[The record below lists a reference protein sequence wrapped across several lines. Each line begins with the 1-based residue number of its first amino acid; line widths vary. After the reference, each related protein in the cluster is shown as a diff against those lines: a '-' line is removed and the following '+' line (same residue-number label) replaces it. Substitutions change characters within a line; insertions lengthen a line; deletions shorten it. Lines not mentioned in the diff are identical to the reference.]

1 MYKTLVE
8 AVLAHGA
15 DSELSGKMAIGWRKE
30 RYSYAEL
37 CGLIKKTAAK
47 LSKDFG
53 ISKGDN
59 VMMTAVPGVEYIVI
73 LLAVQYLGATTVPL
87 DKNAKE
93 QNLLTLY
100 QFINPKLILTD
111 IKVES
116 FPVVSQKGFYKE
128 MLAEEENLFV
138 EYVCPEMDGVAE
150 MLFTTGTTGVPKGVM
165 LSYGNI
171 YASIHN
177 TWNGTGMLGTDTVLI
192 PLPLNHSL
200 GMRVF
205 RTALYCG
212 ASVVIQNGFAFA
224 KELENNINTFG
235 CTAMVSVPAS
245 MDLIMRQMQEHFPE
259 IIGKLRYMEVG
270 AGSLSYDLKKKLA
283 AMLPNTRIVNT
294 WGSTETGGA
303 IFLNVSERL
312 DKYTSLGKPIEGVEI
327 KMVDEAGNKIE
338 ARSVETAGR
347 MALKGTMCMKGY
359 YNLPEENKKALV
371 DGWLYT
377 NDIVYQ
383 DEEGF
388 VYMLGRADA
397 IINVGGEKVSPI
409 EVENIAQEF
418 EQIRECGCIGVEDPD
433 GILGYI
439 PVLYVVPEGTF
450 DKNALVKYLTTKLE
464 SYKIPQKF
472 VEIDALP
479 RNRMQKLDYKELKCL
494 WAENGAES
502 LVNPVLNNIFNR
514 HSVRDFTDQS
524 IAKSKLERI
533 VQAGI
538 YAPTGHNLQTWK
550 FTVIQD
556 AEKISELRSVIEKT
570 AKEQELKLYGF
581 NNPVALIL
589 ISNDRRNENCIQ
601 DSACAAENIMLA
613 ATSYGIGTVWLNHL
627 KKISDCPEIRELL
640 NSYGIPESH
649 IVWATIGMG
658 YPAGEV
664 KSPLRKLDVVEWV

>member
-8 AVLAHGA
+8 AILAHGTDA
-15 DSELSGKMAIGWRKE
+15 TLSGKLAIGWRKD
-30 RYSYAEL
+30 RYTYSEL
-37 CGLIKKTAAK
+37 CGLIKKAVAK
-47 LSKDFG
+47 LSGEYG
-53 ISKGDN
+53 IASGDN
-59 VMMTAVPGVEYIVI
+59 VMMTAVPGIEYIVI

-100 QFINPKLILTD
+100 EFINPKLVLTD

-116 FPVVSQKGFYKE
+116 FPVVSQKGFYKD
-128 MLAEEENLFV
+128 MLESAESDMA
-138 EYVCPEMDGVAE
+138 YVCPNGDATAE

-165 LSYGNI
+165 LSFDNI

-177 TWNGTGMLGTDTVLI
+177 TWKGTGMLPSDTVLI

-212 ASVVIQNGFAFA
+212 ASVVIQNGFTFA
-224 KELENNINTFG
+224 KELENNIENFG

-270 AGSLSYDLKKKLA
+270 AGSLSYDLKKKLT
-283 AMLPNTRIVNT
+283 AMLPNTKIVNT

-303 IFLNVSERL
+303 IFLNVSERM
-312 DKYTSLGKPIEGVEI
+312 DKYTSLGKPLEGVEI
-327 KMVDEAGNKIE
+327 KTVDADGKEIQSV
-338 ARSVETAGR
+338 SVETAGR
-347 MALKGTMCMKGY
+347 MALKGSMCMKGY
-359 YNLPEENKKALV
+359 YNLPEENEKALK

-377 NDIVYQ
+377 NDIVYR

-439 PVLYVVPEGTF
+439 PVLYVVPEQTF

-464 SYKIPQKF
+464 SYKIPQRF

-479 RNRMQKLDYKELKCL
+479 RNRMQKLDYKELKRL
-494 WAENGAES
+494 WAENGEES
-502 LVNPVLNNIFNR
+502 LENPVMRNIFKR
-514 HSVRDFTDQS
+514 HSVRDFTDRP

-550 FTVIQD
+550 FTIIQD
-556 AEKISELRSVIEKT
+556 AAKIARLRETIERVGE
-570 AKEQELKLYGF
+570 AQELKLYGF
-581 NNPVALIL
+581 NNPAALIL
-589 ISNDRRNENCIQ
+589 VSNDRRNENCIQ
-601 DSACAAENIMLA
+601 DSSCAAENIMLA
-613 ATSYGIGTVWLNHL
+613 ATSYGIGSVWLNHL

-640 NSYGIPESH
+640 NSYGIPETH

-664 KSPLRKLDVVEWV
+664 KAPMRKMDVVEWV

>member
-15 DSELSGKMAIGWRKE
+15 DEILSDKLAIGWRKE
-30 RYSYAEL
+30 RYSYSEL

-47 LSKDFG
+47 LFKEYG
-53 ISKGDN
+53 IVSGDN
-59 VMMTAVPGVEYIVI
+59 VMMTAVPGIEYIVI

-100 QFINPKLILTD
+100 EFIRPKLVLTD

-116 FPVVSQKGFYKE
+116 FPVISQKGFYKE
-128 MLAEEENLFV
+128 MLENADV
-138 EYVCPEMDGVAE
+138 DIAYTCPDADATAE

-165 LSYGNI
+165 LSFDNI

-177 TWNGTGMLGTDTVLI
+177 TWKGTAMEQSDTVLI

-212 ASVVIQNGFAFA
+212 ASVVIQNGFTFA
-224 KELENNINTFG
+224 KELENNIEAFG

-270 AGSLSYDLKKKLA
+270 AGSLSYDMKKKLT

-303 IFLNVSERL
+303 IFLNVSERM

-327 KMVDEAGNKIE
+327 KMVDTEGNE
-338 ARSVETAGR
+338 MQARSVETAGR

-359 YNLPEENKKALV
+359 YNLPEENEKALV

-383 DEEGF
+383 DKEGF

-439 PVLYVVPEGTF
+439 PVLYVVPESTF

-472 VEIDALP
+472 VEIEALP
-479 RNRMQKLDYKELKCL
+479 RNRMQKLDYKELKRL
-494 WAENGAES
+494 WAENGEES
-502 LVNPVLNNIFNR
+502 LVNPVLTNIFNR
-514 HSVRDFTDQS
+514 HSVRDFTDQP

-550 FTVIQD
+550 FTVMQD
-556 AEKISELRSVIEKT
+556 KEKILELRAAIER
-570 AKEQELKLYGF
+570 AAVEMDLKLYGF
-581 NNPVALIL
+581 NKPTALIL

-601 DSACAAENIMLA
+601 DSSCAAENIMLA

-640 NSYGIPESH
+640 TSYGIPETH
-649 IVWATIGMG
+649 IVWASIGMG
-658 YPAGEV
+658 YSAGEV
-664 KSPLRKLDVVEWV
+664 KAPMRKMDVVEWV

>member
-8 AVLAHGA
+8 AVLAHGL
-15 DSELSGKMAIGWRKE
+15 DGVLSEKMAIGWRKE
-30 RYSYAEL
+30 KYTYSQL
-37 CGLIKKTAAK
+37 CNLIKKTAAK
-47 LSKDFG
+47 LSREYCV
-53 ISKGDN
+53 SCGDIIL
-59 VMMTAVPGVEYIVI
+59 MTAVPGIEYIVI

-93 QNLLTLY
+93 QNLLALY
-100 QFINPKLILTD
+100 EFINPKLVLTD

-116 FPVVSQKGFYKE
+116 FSVVSQKVFYKE
-128 MLAEEENLFV
+128 MLEDV
-138 EYVCPEMDGVAE
+138 EADITYIGPDVEATAE
-150 MLFTTGTTGVPKGVM
+150 MLFTTGTTGIPKGVM

-177 TWNGTGMLGTDTVLI
+177 TWNGTGMQQNDTVLI

-212 ASVVIQNGFAFA
+212 ASVVIQNGFSFA
-224 KELENNINTFG
+224 KELENNIETFG

-245 MDLIMRQMQEHFPE
+245 MDLIMRQMQEHFSE

-270 AGSLSYDLKKKLA
+270 AGSLSYDLKKKLS

-303 IFLNVSERL
+303 IFLNLPERL
-312 DKYTSLGKPIEGVEI
+312 DKYASLGKPIEGIEI
-327 KMVDEAGNKIE
+327 KMVDSKGNEIQ

-347 MALKGTMCMKGY
+347 MAIKGAMCMKGY
-359 YNLPEENKKALV
+359 YNLPEENEKALV
-371 DGWLYT
+371 DGWLFT

-383 DEEGF
+383 DEDGF
-388 VYMLGRADA
+388 IYMLGRADA

-409 EVENIAQEF
+409 EVENVAQEF
-418 EQIRECGCIGVEDPD
+418 DQIRECACIGVEDPD

-439 PVLYVVPEGTF
+439 PVLYVVPEETF
-450 DKNALVKYLTTKLE
+450 DKNALVKYLITKLE

-472 VEIDALP
+472 IEIDVLP
-479 RNRMQKLDYKELKCL
+479 RNRMQKLDYRELKRL
-494 WAENGAES
+494 WVENGEES
-502 LVNPVLNNIFNR
+502 LINPTLTNIFKR
-514 HSVRDFTDQS
+514 RSVRDFTNQP

-538 YAPTGHNLQTWK
+538 YAPNGHNLQTWK

-556 AEKISELRSVIEKT
+556 EKKIFELRAAIERVAEKM
-570 AKEQELKLYGF
+570 ELKLYGF
-581 NNPVALIL
+581 NKPTALVL

-627 KKISDCPEIRELL
+627 KKISDCPEIRMLL
-640 NSYGIPESH
+640 NSYGIPETH
-649 IVWATIGMG
+649 IVWTTIGMG
-658 YPAGEV
+658 YPAGMV
-664 KSPLRKLDVVEWV
+664 KSPLRKMDVIEWV